1 MGRDDNMDKES
12 NKIEKVGKGKE
23 KTYGTTT
30 YNKVNP
36 SMVIVFV
43 RVVQL
48 SYCCCCWLNGNS
60 GNNGKNI
67 KFAKASQ
74 SSQI

>member
-43 RVVQL
+43 RVVHL
-48 SYCCCCWLNGNS
+48 SYCCCC
-60 GNNGKNI
+60 
-67 KFAKASQ
+67 
-74 SSQI
+74 